1 MQRYSP
7 QSVGD
12 VLRDLLEE
20 SSLQNRMDE
29 LRAAEMWSTITGPA
43 IASNSGRPVVK
54 NGLMTVA
61 VPNASL
67 RNELHMNRTRLREL
81 INNKIGKN
89 IITEIKF
96 TS

>member
-1 MQRYSP
+1 MQRHTP

-20 SSLQNRMDE
+20 SSLQNRMEE
-29 LRAAEMWSTITGPA
+29 LKAAALWPKIVGIEMAKLTSRPTVKEGVMTIG
-43 IASNSGRPVVK
+43 
-54 NGLMTVA
+54 

-67 RNELHMNRTRLREL
+67 RNELHMNRSRLCEI
-81 INNKIGKN
+81 INSHIGKK
-89 IITEIKF
+89 IITDIRF